1 MADSRKGNPESE
13 GGLSRYLRPED
24 ARQLRAMTFSPRMMV
39 EGALSGKHR
48 SRLRGASMEFHE
60 YRAYTPGD
68 APALV
73 DWRVFARS
81 DRLHLKTYRLETHLE
96 CHLFLDSSAS
106 MDFRSEEG
114 GLSKLDWASHFAAG
128 LAYVVTLRQDRISLT
143 IFDEGPR
150 AFLPPGGT
158 RGHFRQML
166 SMLDAN
172 EARGRTD
179 LAGALERSLPLL
191 RRRGTVIVVSDFLA
205 DPTAVFQAL
214 AAYTHRGY
222 RVFLFQVLTPT
233 ELALPGSQTRRYLD
247 PETGRRVTAHTDTV
261 RAAYLE
267 EIDIHQRALA
277 ALASRRGVGLVQ
289 ARTDQSWLARIRDLT
304 R

>member
-1 MADSRKGNPESE
+1 MADGRPANREPAEA
-13 GGLSRYLRPED
+13 LSRFLRPED
-24 ARQLRAMTFSPRMMV
+24 ARLLRAMTFSPRMMV
-39 EGALSGKHR
+39 DGALSGKHR

-60 YRAYTPGD
+60 YRAYAPGD

-81 DRLHLKTYRLETHLE
+81 DRLHLRTFRLETHLE
-96 CHLFLDSSAS
+96 CHLFLDASAS

-166 SMLDAN
+166 SMLDTN
-172 EARGRTD
+172 EAKGRTD
-179 LAGALERSLPLL
+179 LAGALEKSLPLL

-205 DPTAVFQAL
+205 DPAAVFQAL
-214 AAYTHRGY
+214 AAYTHRGH
-222 RVFLFQVLTPT
+222 RVFLFQVLTPA
-233 ELALPGSQTRRYLD
+233 ELNLPGSQTRRYVD
-247 PETGRRVTAHTDTV
+247 PETGRRVTAHSDTV
-261 RAAYLE
+261 RTAYLE
-267 EIDIHQRALA
+267 EIEAHQRALA
-277 ALASRRGVGLVQ
+277 SLASRRGIGLVQ
-289 ARTDQSWLARIRDLT
+289 ARTDQSWLAQIRDLT